1 MASYKTNTHSDVVC
15 VWSWRNESLPCN
27 LNNSA
32 SASWLWKLCCYSCP
46 RLRQDR
52 GLSQVL
58 WSTGLTNMKAFTKA
72 SRQQC
77 KNISPK
83 HKFLN
88 CSLLICSCDYPT
100 KSIRYV
106 NGKSKHLSEL
116 FQKPFASQPYIY
128 QQFEYRLSI
137 TNPLRRTESFLIDRS
152 RALYSLA

>member
-1 MASYKTNTHSDVVC
+1 M
-15 VWSWRNESLPCN
+15 
-27 LNNSA
+27 
-32 SASWLWKLCCYSCP
+32 
-46 RLRQDR
+46 RLIMTKWIITMQFKQLGFRELIMKIMLLLMPALSSR

-106 NGKSKHLSEL
+106 NRKSKHLSEL
-116 FQKPFASQPYIY
+116 CQKPFASQPYTVFINN
-128 QQFEYRLSI
+128 LSI
-137 TNPLRRTESFLIDRS
+137 DYLLQIRSGELNPSWLTDRE
-152 RALYSLA
+152 RYIA